1 VRHSPALALAGLTLG
16 CLLSTTRPG
25 FDPLVG
31 TQQGELRLLPREAT
45 ERLADALR
53 RDSIPVSRIE
63 LRDGYLETR
72 WFDGATGK
80 PIGHS
85 PLGVNDVRVRGWVD
99 PGRFGHADL
108 RVEVA
113 YRAYRDPSVPER
125 ELERPPPADHP
136 AMRRVKSVLDS
147 LEKRY
152 GDPIPPPVVP
162 DTEPAPQATDTS
174 RAPSPQPPDSV
185 HRPADSTP
193 PPVDSVKPRPGLPA
207 DSLRRRR
214 PSPTPRAGP
223 G

>member
-1 VRHSPALALAGLTLG
+1 MRPSPALALAGLTLG

-25 FDPLVG
+25 FEPLLG
-31 TQQGELRLLPREAT
+31 TQQGEVRLAPREAT

-53 RDSIPVSRIE
+53 QDSIPVSRIE
-63 LRDGYLETR
+63 PRDGYVETR
-72 WFDGATGK
+72 WFDAATGK

-85 PLGVNDVRVRGWVD
+85 PLGVNDVRVRAWVD
-99 PGRFGHADL
+99 PGRFGHSDL

-152 GDPIPPPVVP
+152 GDPIPPPVEP
-162 DTEPAPQATDTS
+162 DTEAAPQPADTT
-174 RAPSPQPPDSV
+174 RPPPDST
-185 HRPADSTP
+185 RSPADS
-193 PPVDSVKPRPGLPA
+193 VQPRPRLPA
-207 DSLRRRR
+207 DTLRRRR